1 MTDFHQRVG
10 SPFADDPA
18 EATAREAASETD
30 ESRSSGSADASG
42 GRSAGDLAG
51 ASTVSPAATSVS
63 PAATS
68 VSPTATSVSPA
79 ATSVGGDAWHAGP
92 LRYTALGAVFA
103 AAICVG
109 FAAVAAWYFPTG
121 AIAVATLG
129 SALGLF
135 GLRSPRRITATSL
148 VLIHLG
154 LFLWSV
160 SRVMA

>member
-51 ASTVSPAATSVS
+51 ASPVSPAATSVS
-63 PAATS
+63 PA
-68 VSPTATSVSPA
+68 P
-79 ATSVGGDAWHAGP
+79 TSVGGDAWHAGP

-135 GLRSPRRITATSL
+135 GLRSPRRITATAL